1 MKVIYKTYLIDND
14 FYKSSSSG
22 KKCIWICLMLFYKID
37 CVYDIAVIDKD
48 FYKSSSSGKKMH
60 LDTLNAIFIKLVVFM
75 TSQ

>member
-1 MKVIYKTYLIDND
+1 MIDND

-22 KKCIWICLMLFYKID
+22 KKMHLDVLMLFYKID

-60 LDTLNAIFIKLVVFM
+60 LDTLMQCL
-75 TSQ
+75 